1 MNVDQKNKY
10 SVERILE
17 LMEQVETVTG
27 KFFVEIDPQL
37 ECDIWEAVDQK
48 ETHKYSFLINQ
59 LGHLID
65 DINLK

>member
-1 MNVDQKNKY
+1 MEAKDQNRYK
-10 SVERILE
+10 VERILR
-17 LMEQVETVTG
+17 LMEQVEDLTG

-65 DINLK
+65 DINLR

>member
-37 ECDIWEAVDQK
+37 EFDIWEAVDQK

-65 DINLK
+65 DINLR

>member
-1 MNVDQKNKY
+1 MEAKDQNRYK
-10 SVERILE
+10 VERILR
-17 LMEQVETVTG
+17 LMEQVEDLTG

-37 ECDIWEAVDQK
+37 EFDIWEAVDQK

-65 DINLK
+65 DINLR